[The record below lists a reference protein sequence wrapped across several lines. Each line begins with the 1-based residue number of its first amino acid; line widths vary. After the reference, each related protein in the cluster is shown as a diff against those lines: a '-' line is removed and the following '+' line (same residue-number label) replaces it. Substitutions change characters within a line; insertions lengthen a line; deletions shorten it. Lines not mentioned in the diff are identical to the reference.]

1 MTGDMLHDALKMIR
15 VFHDLS
21 QKDLAERLGIAP
33 SYLSEIET
41 SKKQP
46 TLHLLERYAKE
57 FKIPVSSIMFFS
69 ESLNDGSIRD
79 RTRVTVSR
87 KVLAILNFIAE
98 RSGRVE
104 A

>member
-1 MTGDMLHDALKMIR
+1 MLHNALKMIR

-21 QKDLAERLGIAP
+21 QKELSDRLGIVP

-41 SKKQP
+41 NKKQP
-46 TLHLLERYAKE
+46 TLQLLEKYSKE
-57 FKIPVSSIMFFS
+57 FNIPVSSIMYFS
-69 ESLNDGSIRD
+69 EAMRDGSVSE
-79 RTRVTVSR
+79 RTRITVSR

-98 RSGRVE
+98 RSGHVE